1 MSCNPLY
8 GMVNHN
14 RYLLKNLALL
24 NLDELDIE
32 ALQTHA
38 AISKVA
44 KCSLVGKLSNIEMQ
58 NRVKGPFSSLLCRV
72 CLASHYK

>member
-1 MSCNPLY
+1 MID
-8 GMVNHN
+8 MI
-14 RYLLKNLALL
+14 KNLALL
-24 NLDELDIE
+24 NSDELDIE

-44 KCSLVGKLSNIEMQ
+44 KCSLVLVGKLSNIEMQ